1 MTSIVVTKHEDPV
14 FAALNAV
21 DGALDALLAT
31 DFTARSTK
39 EQVQLLRRL
48 GIIAN
53 RLPAIGHHLI
63 NALRDTATPADLG
76 DPLATALANSLRITP
91 KEAKQRVDDAA
102 ELGPRRALSGEVLEP
117 WLPVVAAGQ
126 DSGVLS
132 AGHVRVL
139 RDFFDALP
147 RHVNVEDRARVEQDL
162 VGYCRGLRPDEV
174 KKLAARMLALY
185 HPDGDFSDAE
195 RARKRSFTLG
205 PQRPDGMS
213 TIRGEITPEARATLE
228 PILAKY
234 ARPGMCNPDD
244 DTTAGPCVDG
254 DPTEEQMRADHRT
267 PAQRRHDALVAAGR
281 VVLCSG
287 ELGQLNGLP
296 ATIIVNTNLEE
307 LESGVGHALTAG
319 GTLLPMA
326 DVIRLARHAFHYL
339 ALFDVATRVPLNLY
353 RTRRCAS
360 PGQRIVLLAKDRGC
374 TRPGCTADGYHS
386 EVHHAVADWKDDG
399 QTNINDL
406 TLACHA
412 DNMLIENTDWTTRK
426 NTDGITEWIP
436 PPHLDT
442 GQRRTHDYHH
452 TDRLLGRDGEDPP

>member
-1 MTSIVVTKHEDPV
+1 MTSIMVTKHEDPV

-21 DGALDALLAT
+21 DAAIDTLLTTEVAL
-31 DFTARSTK
+31 RSTR
-39 EQVQLLRRL
+39 EQVQLLRRVE
-48 GIIAN
+48 IAAS
-53 RLPAIGHHLI
+53 RLPAVGHRLI
-63 NALRDTATPADLG
+63 TALRETATAAELG

-102 ELGPRRALSGEVLEP
+102 ELGPRRALSGEPMEP
-117 WLPVVAAGQ
+117 WLPVVAAAQAAGTIR
-126 DSGVLS
+126 
-132 AGHVRVL
+132 AGHVQVL
-139 RDFFDALP
+139 REFFDALP
-147 RHVNVEDRARVEQDL
+147 GHVNVEDRARAERDL

-174 KKLAARMLALY
+174 KKLADRMLVLY

-195 RARKRSFTLG
+195 RARKRGVTMG

-213 TIRGEITPEARATLE
+213 AIRGEITPEARATLE
-228 PILAKY
+228 PIFAKF
-234 ARPGMCNPDD
+234 AAPGMCNPDD
-244 DTTAGPCVDG
+244 DTPAGPCVDE
-254 DPTEEQMRADHRT
+254 DPTEEQVRADRRT

-296 ATIIVNTNLEE
+296 ATIIATATLAE
-307 LESGVGHALTAG
+307 LEAGVGHALTAG
-319 GTLLPMA
+319 GTLLPMT
-326 DVIRLARHAFHYL
+326 DVYRLGRFAFHYFV
-339 ALFDVATRVPLNLY
+339 LFDGTNSVPLDLQ

-374 TRPGCTADGYHS
+374 TRPGCTADGYHTQ
-386 EVHHAVADWKDDG
+386 VHHAVADWKHDG

-406 TLACHA
+406 TLACRA
-412 DNMLIENTDWTTRK
+412 DNMLVENTDWTTRK

-442 GQRRTHDYHH
+442 GQRRTNDYHH
-452 TDRLLGRDGEDPP
+452 PDRLLGRDDDEVP